1 MSSRGNE
8 IGRKYYKGFNV
19 AFFFLDFLLFD
30 RRYDYFIFVF
40 FFFYEAVILKQ
51 RWIEKNISY
60 DEDYFLSI
68 FFFKYNFTWCFL
80 YDTIGSDYVK
90 YYGEI
95 FFHTTFL
102 NYESF

>member
-1 MSSRGNE
+1 MRLGEN
-8 IGRKYYKGFNV
+8 IIRDLTLL
-19 AFFFLDFLLFD
+19 FFLDFLLFD

-68 FFFKYNFTWCFL
+68 FFF
-80 YDTIGSDYVK
+80 
-90 YYGEI
+90 
-95 FFHTTFL
+95 
-102 NYESF
+102 